1 MSDALLN
8 TRLTRDAGVAL
19 PIIGGAMFPCSN
31 PELVAAVS
39 ESGGIGIVQ
48 PTSLTYVH
56 RHEFRPGLHFIR
68 KLTSK
73 PIGMNVLLESSSRV
87 YRERMVAWLETAL
100 EEGVRFFV
108 TSLGKPRWVVDRVAQ
123 VGGFVYHDVTER
135 KWADKALESGV
146 HGLIA
151 VNSRAGGHAGPKT
164 PEQLIDELAPLGLPL
179 VCAGGIGTANEF
191 VHALR
196 LGYDGVQLGTRFIA
210 TTECTASQT
219 YKDAIVR
226 AKESDIVLSERVTG
240 VPLAVIN
247 TDYVRRVGT
256 SAGPLA
262 RRMLRGRRTK
272 HWMRMFYAVRSAM
285 LLRRASLDP
294 STPQDYWQ
302 AGKSVRGIDSIRS
315 VADIMTEFADAGRAA

>member
-1 MSDALLN
+1 
-8 TRLTRDAGVAL
+8 
-19 PIIGGAMFPCSN
+19 
-31 PELVAAVS
+31 VS
-39 ESGGIGIVQ
+39 EAGGIGIVQ

-56 RHEFRPGLHFIR
+56 RYEFRPGLHFIR
-68 KLTSK
+68 KLTAK

-87 YRERMVAWLETAL
+87 YRERMIEWLEIAL

-123 VGGFVYHDVTER
+123 VGGYVYHDVTER

-164 PEQLIDELAPLGLPL
+164 PEQLIDELKPLGLPL
-179 VCAGGIGTANEF
+179 VCAGGVGTAQEF

-196 LGYDGVQLGTRFIA
+196 LGYDGVQMGTRFIA
-210 TTECTASQT
+210 TNECTATQA

-226 AKESDIVLSERVTG
+226 ATEADIVLSERVTG

-247 TDYVRRVGT
+247 TAYVRRVGT
-256 SAGPLA
+256 KAGPIA
-262 RRMLRGRRTK
+262 RRMLRGRKTK

-302 AGKSVRGIDSIRS
+302 AGKSVRGIYSVRP
-315 VADIMTEFADAGRAA
+315 VADIMTEFAAAAREA